1 MIFIYKLHLMIVLTF
16 ILYRRI
22 LIKKKKK
29 EKEQKEPV
37 YQHPNGITQD
47 SRKKKIRNPIKIR
60 RRESR
65 KAALV
70 SEARGE

>member
-1 MIFIYKLHLMIVLTF
+1 MIFTYKLHLMIVLAF

-22 LIKKKKK
+22 LIKKKK

-47 SRKKKIRNPIKIR
+47 SGKKIRNPIKIR

>member
-1 MIFIYKLHLMIVLTF
+1 MIFTYKLHLMIVLAF

-22 LIKKKKK
+22 LIKKK

-47 SRKKKIRNPIKIR
+47 SGKKIRNPIKIR

-70 SEARGE
+70 SEARSE

>member
-47 SRKKKIRNPIKIR
+47 SRKKKNKKPDQNSPERVEK
-60 RRESR
+60 SGAS
-65 KAALV
+65 K
-70 SEARGE
+70 